1 MRVFKKI
8 NMIGF
13 MLFMSELVCWCWE
26 NGIPVGPCR
35 GSVGGSTVAY
45 ITDIIDVDPVIWNTI
60 FSRFANEDREEVG
73 DIDLDISPDQRELV
87 YNHIIESFG
96 YDKTAYIL
104 AIGTVSDKGTIDEIG
119 RALDIPLDEVAHIK
133 EMYSA
138 YKDTFR

>member
-1 MRVFKKI
+1 MQRI
-8 NMIGF
+8 C
-13 MLFMSELVCWCWE
+13 SW
-26 NGIPVGPCR
+26 
-35 GSVGGSTVAY
+35 STVAY

-119 RALDIPLDEVAHIK
+119 RALDIPLDEVAHISMK
-133 EMYSA
+133 LNRQIKNQNIMA
-138 YKDTFR
+138 YVVIMKIK

>member
-1 MRVFKKI
+1 MKRVSVAFAI
-8 NMIGF
+8 
-13 MLFMSELVCWCWE
+13 LFV
-26 NGIPVGPCR
+26 
-35 GSVGGSTVAY
+35 
-45 ITDIIDVDPVIWNTI
+45 WNTI

-138 YKDTFR
+138 CGYCNWWENVYDKSSCWVCCCTVSNERWR